1 MLSVHIGMAMVGHIL
16 VRLVVHRATVSLV
29 LELNVR
35 LLLMVL
41 VVIMVVG
48 NVRLLVVNGMIMED
62 RRLVMMVH
70 VLIVVDGFVVDS
82 LVMHG
87 CLLMVSSGLSVLNT
101 VLKASGV
108 LGKVAKMATMTA
120 NAVLTVSSVSV
131 LTVTS
136 EAMLTVTSEAMLT
149 VTSETVLTVGSV
161 SVLTVGSVSV
171 LSPVSGVA
179 VVAMVAF
186 AVTESVITMNISMG
200 KAVLGNMAMVLS
212 LNAHKSANCN
222 KEASHLLN
230 IV

>member
-1 MLSVHIGMAMVGHIL
+1 
-16 VRLVVHRATVSLV
+16 
-29 LELNVR
+29 
-35 LLLMVL
+35 
-41 VVIMVVG
+41 MVVG

-136 EAMLTVTSEAMLT
+136 EAMLTVTSESMLST
-149 VTSETVLTVGSV
+149 
-161 SVLTVGSVSV
+161 
-171 LSPVSGVA
+171 VSGVA

-200 KAVLGNMAMVLS
+200 KA
-212 LNAHKSANCN
+212 
-222 KEASHLLN
+222 
-230 IV
+230 

>member
-136 EAMLTVTSEAMLT
+136 EAMLTVTSE
-149 VTSETVLTVGSV
+149 TVLTVGSV

>member
-136 EAMLTVTSEAMLT
+136 EAMLTVTSE
-149 VTSETVLTVGSV
+149 TVLTVGSV
-161 SVLTVGSVSV
+161 SVLST
-171 LSPVSGVA
+171 VSGVA

-222 KEASHLLN
+222 KEASHLLT